1 MMVTSKQLNV
11 VLDIGKTNVKLV
23 FVNSINNK
31 MVKSFT
37 TRQINL
43 NKYGIKTLNSELI
56 IKWSLDKI
64 QKIEKKNQIDKFVCT
79 AHGTSIALIDYND
92 QEILA
97 CTDYEFKFDQFFDE
111 YKKIA
116 PKFSESFTP
125 FLEGGLNIGTQL
137 YYLYKKK
144 PNLILKTKYILNYP
158 QYIAWKLT
166 NNFSSEIS
174 YLGCHTHLWNYKKN
188 KLSSLVN
195 KLGIKNKFPP
205 IKKAWDVVGQK
216 KIGQSNLQ
224 VINGIHD
231 SNASYLYFKNS
242 GIKDFTLISSG
253 TWYIL
258 FNQKT
263 SLTDLNPS
271 MDMLANIDVFGKST
285 PTMRFMGGREY
296 DHLMG
301 VFKISYKTR
310 AIKNFSFH
318 DYLIYPSYASGG
330 GFSINKI
337 NIGFYE
343 GLNKG
348 QIYYLICLYISFVIN
363 FCLNKMKSTN
373 TIILDGPITKNIT
386 IMKILSS
393 LRKKQI
399 VLKNK
404 REIGTTLGATNL
416 FNIKKK
422 NKLQTV
428 VIKKYQNQS
437 LQAIY
442 KNWEQSLYKK
452 ELFRHS

>member
-1 MMVTSKQLNV
+1 MVSSKKLNI
-11 VLDIGKTNVKLV
+11 VLDIGKTNVKLT
-23 FVNSINNK
+23 FVDSFNNKTIKFFKTKQKNIYRHGIKILNSNSIFEWALK
-31 MVKSFT
+31 KIT
-37 TRQINL
+37 YIGRKHNL
-43 NKYGIKTLNSELI
+43 
-56 IKWSLDKI
+56 
-64 QKIEKKNQIDKFVCT
+64 DKFVCT
-79 AHGTSIALIDYND
+79 AHGTSIALISYDD
-92 QEILA
+92 KELLA
-97 CTDYEFKFDQFFDE
+97 CTDYEYKFDKLFNN

-116 PKFSESFTP
+116 PKFSESFSP
-125 FLEGGLNIGTQL
+125 FLENGLNIGQQI
-137 YYLYKKK
+137 YYLYKRKQK
-144 PNLILKTKYILNYP
+144 LIKKTKYILNYP
-158 QYIAWKLT
+158 QYIVWKLT
-166 NNFSSEIS
+166 SSFSSEIS
-174 YLGCHTHLWNYKKN
+174 YVGCHTHLWDFKRN
-188 KLSSLVN
+188 KLSSFVKKI
-195 KLGIKNKFPP
+195 KLEKKFPQ
-205 IKKAWDVVGQK
+205 IRKAWDT
-216 KIGQSNLQ
+216 IGRKQIGESNLKI
-224 VINGIHD
+224 INGIHD

-242 GIKDFTLISSG
+242 DIKNFTLVSTG
-253 TWYIL
+253 TWYII

-263 SLTDLNPS
+263 PLKNLNPS
-271 MDMLANIDVFGKST
+271 LDMLANIDVFGKPV

-301 VFKISYKTR
+301 VFKISNKTR

-337 NIGFYE
+337 NISFYE
-343 GLNKG
+343 RLNKG
-348 QIYYLICLYISFVIN
+348 QIYYLICIYISFVIN
-363 FCLNKMKSTN
+363 FCLNQMKSSN

-428 VIKKYQNQS
+428 IIKKYQNQS
-437 LQAIY
+437 LEAIY
-442 KNWEQSLYKK
+442 KDWEQSLYKK

>member
-1 MMVTSKQLNV
+1 MVSSKKLNI
-11 VLDIGKTNVKLV
+11 VLDIGKTNVKLT
-23 FVNSINNK
+23 FVDSINNK
-31 MVKSFT
+31 TIKFFT
-37 TRQINL
+37 TKQKNTYRH
-43 NKYGIKTLNSELI
+43 GIKILNSNSIFEWAL
-56 IKWSLDKI
+56 KKI
-64 QKIEKKNQIDKFVCT
+64 TYIGRKHNLDKFVCT
-79 AHGTSIALIDYND
+79 THGTSIALISYDD
-92 QEILA
+92 KELLA
-97 CTDYEFKFDQFFDE
+97 CTDYEYKFDKLFNS

-116 PKFSESFTP
+116 PKFNESFSP
-125 FLEGGLNIGTQL
+125 FLENGLNIGQQI

-144 PNLILKTKYILNYP
+144 QKLIKETKYILNYP
-158 QYIAWKLT
+158 QYIVWKLT
-166 NNFSSEIS
+166 SGFSSEIS
-174 YLGCHTHLWNYKKN
+174 YVGCHTHLWDFKRN
-188 KLSSLVN
+188 KLSSFVKKI
-195 KLGIKNKFPP
+195 KLEKKFPK
-205 IKKAWDVVGQK
+205 IRKAWDTIGQR
-216 KIGQSNLQ
+216 KIGESNLKI
-224 VINGIHD
+224 INGIHD

-242 GIKDFTLISSG
+242 DIKNFTLVSTG
-253 TWYIL
+253 TWYII

-263 SLTDLNPS
+263 PLKNLNPS
-271 MDMLANIDVFGKST
+271 LDMLANIDVFGKPV

-301 VFKISYKTR
+301 VFKISNKTR

-363 FCLNKMKSTN
+363 FCLNQMKSSN

-442 KNWEQSLYKK
+442 KNWEQNLYKK

>member
-1 MMVTSKQLNV
+1 MVSSKKLNI
-11 VLDIGKTNVKLV
+11 VLDIGKTNVKLT
-23 FVNSINNK
+23 FVDSINNK
-31 MVKSFT
+31 TIKFFT
-37 TRQINL
+37 TKQKNTYRH
-43 NKYGIKTLNSELI
+43 GIKILNSNSIFEWAL
-56 IKWSLDKI
+56 KKI
-64 QKIEKKNQIDKFVCT
+64 TYIGKKHNLDKFVCT
-79 AHGTSIALIDYND
+79 AHGTSIALISYDD
-92 QEILA
+92 KELLA
-97 CTDYEFKFDQFFDE
+97 CTDYEYKFDKLFNS

-116 PKFSESFTP
+116 PKFNESFSP
-125 FLEGGLNIGTQL
+125 FLENGLNIGQQI
-137 YYLYKKK
+137 YYLYKRKQK
-144 PNLILKTKYILNYP
+144 LIKETKYILNYP
-158 QYIAWKLT
+158 QYIVWKLT
-166 NNFSSEIS
+166 SGFSSEIS
-174 YLGCHTHLWNYKKN
+174 YVGCHTHLWDFKRN
-188 KLSSLVN
+188 KLSSFVKKI
-195 KLGIKNKFPP
+195 KLEKKFPK
-205 IKKAWDVVGQK
+205 IRKAWDTIGQR
-216 KIGQSNLQ
+216 KIGESNLKI
-224 VINGIHD
+224 INGIHD

-242 GIKDFTLISSG
+242 DIKNFTLVSTG
-253 TWYIL
+253 TWYII

-263 SLTDLNPS
+263 PLKNLNPS
-271 MDMLANIDVFGKST
+271 LDMLANIDVFGKPV

-301 VFKISYKTR
+301 VFKISNKTR

-363 FCLNKMKSTN
+363 FCLNQMKSSN